1 MNIHRDFFDVQD
13 TALEVAEKLDN
24 TLFISRRQELLEKL
38 QEILWEN
45 IQKDLIIAQARA
57 TRDNI
62 ELVLLLQARWYK
74 PVADTW

>member
-1 MNIHRDFFDVQD
+1 MNIHRAFFDLQD

-24 TLFISRRQELLEKL
+24 TLFISRRQELLQKLEK
-38 QEILWEN
+38 ILWEN

-57 TRDNI
+57 TGDNI
-62 ELVLLLQARWYK
+62 ELVLLLQAQWYK